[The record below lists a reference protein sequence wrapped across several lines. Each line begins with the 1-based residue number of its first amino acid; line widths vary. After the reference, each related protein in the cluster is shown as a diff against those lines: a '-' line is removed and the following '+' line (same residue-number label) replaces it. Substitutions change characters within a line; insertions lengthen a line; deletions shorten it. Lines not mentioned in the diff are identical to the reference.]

1 MRKALIIVFGLASL
15 GALAGVQ
22 PERPMSRGQHGY
34 MPGVVSTAC
43 ACTFGAFADY
53 CRGENIACNER
64 THGAAICASTYLDC
78 VRNSKRHHAAGL
90 GFSWTG
96 MSRLPGAA
104 TAPAAATS
112 RGLLPIAA
120 RSRTCQQREA
130 FTNSGVNSG
139 RNGLAGGGSGLLSR
153 PGMPKL
159 KAQ

>member
-22 PERPMSRGQHGY
+22 P
-34 MPGVVSTAC
+34 
-43 ACTFGAFADY
+43 AFADY

-112 RGLLPIAA
+112 
-120 RSRTCQQREA
+120 T